1 MTPDPG
7 PRPGVTI
14 GCFILVVLVLFSVV
28 LLGASLNDIEL
39 IVILAVVFVLL
50 ALALVR
56 ILFRK
61 RE

>member
-28 LLGASLNDIEL
+28 ILGASLNDIEL

>member
-14 GCFILVVLVLFSVV
+14 GCFVLVVLVLFSVV
-28 LLGASLNDIEL
+28 ILGASLNDIEL